1 MKENIQGKYF
11 GFEIEGVRVI
21 TIDLSVIK
29 REGARSLSV
38 TDIGDLR

>member
-11 GFEIEGVRVI
+11 GLEIEGVGVI
-21 TIDLSVIK
+21 ELSVIK
-29 REGARSLSV
+29 REETRSLSV

>member
-11 GFEIEGVRVI
+11 AFEIERIRVI
-21 TIDLSVIK
+21 ELSVIK
-29 REGARSLSV
+29 REEVRSLSV